1 MAAKNRETTFARLFT
16 NLVIDYM
23 HDVRSNI
30 RPTTTPLQ
38 TLLLKSSEKVLK
50 IVDFQNFSEL
60 FFRTF
65 QNFSEVL

>member
-30 RPTTTPLQ
+30 RPTTTHHER
-38 TLLLKSSEKVLK
+38 TLHSSGHTVQL
-50 IVDFQNFSEL
+50 
-60 FFRTF
+60 
-65 QNFSEVL
+65 